1 MPCAMCGA
9 VGLSIQFI
17 ALLCCCHCVWWVRSQ
32 NSLLMGWD
40 CRYGQRVTCK
50 PSNTADAGKVIF
62 YGFQNPFTTVP
73 KPATGFPDS
82 AAAFATTNT
91 WASSE
96 GNIFLNTTV
105 SDGGLSVAFTDE
117 ESFDSNGITIYR
129 GLDFT
134 VEWTSPAQAPHII
147 QFMVSGSP
155 YRPHHAHPTLSSS
168 LDLIRFAF
176 ENPRTKHAVSLKLS
190 WGWIG
195 VPNRPLTFDA
205 RPVSSLLQMT
215 GNANSLCAAETGVT
229 YPITCSRAGLPD
241 GYTGE
246 KCTDCDYGGR
256 ECTSSLNL
264 ASSCRR
270 RVRRVIA
277 ASITVIQ
284 YSQLTLVLF
293 LLFLPC
299 SRRRVQC
306 RFQQCSDDVVID
318 VLDAASTVPQR

>member
-1 MPCAMCGA
+1 
-9 VGLSIQFI
+9 
-17 ALLCCCHCVWWVRSQ
+17 
-32 NSLLMGWD
+32 
-40 CRYGQRVTCK
+40 
-50 PSNTADAGKVIF
+50 
-62 YGFQNPFTTVP
+62 
-73 KPATGFPDS
+73 
-82 AAAFATTNT
+82 
-91 WASSE
+91 
-96 GNIFLNTTV
+96 
-105 SDGGLSVAFTDE
+105 LSVAFTDE

-176 ENPRTKHAVSLKLS
+176 ENPRTKHTVSLKLS